1 MSELAHPT
9 PLGADRV
16 GLLAESP
23 PSRARVF
30 TETLVSLA
38 HFKGVRG
45 GLLVAPDGL
54 VITSTL
60 PGRAVVEALGAVG
73 ASLGR
78 ELERGADRFGRGEL
92 KTAVFAA
99 AEGIIL
105 LGASLTGF
113 LILLADRSVDVT
125 AVRAA
130 LRRALPRLQGD

>member
-1 MSELAHPT
+1 MSELAHST
-9 PLGADRV
+9 RVGIDRV
-16 GLLAESP
+16 RVVTES

-45 GLLVAPDGL
+45 GLIVAPDGL

-60 PGRAVVEALGAVG
+60 PGRSTIEALAAVG

-92 KTAVFAA
+92 RTAVFTGAD
-99 AEGIIL
+99 GILL
-105 LGASLTGF
+105 LGASLVGF
-113 LILLADRSVDVT
+113 LILLGDRTVDVT

-130 LRRALPRLQGD
+130 LRRALPRLRGD